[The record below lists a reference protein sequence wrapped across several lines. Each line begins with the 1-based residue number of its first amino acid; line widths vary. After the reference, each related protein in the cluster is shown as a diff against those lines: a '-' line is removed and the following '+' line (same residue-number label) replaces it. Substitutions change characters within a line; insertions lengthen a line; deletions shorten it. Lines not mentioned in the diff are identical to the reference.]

1 MKIYECQNCLDQGS
15 DPKRFKIIRYKKI
28 GMVYC
33 VPCAEEWEKN
43 Q

>member
-1 MKIYECQNCLDQGS
+1 MRIYECQNCANQGN
-15 DPKRFKIIRYKKI
+15 DREQFKIIKYKNI
-28 GMVYC
+28 GIVYC